1 MTMTRKELQA
11 IGIAAMEY
19 QLTIHKPNEI
29 MFRSPQPD
37 KNVWTYQEYYEGMV
51 NDTPLENRQ
60 FDFQELDKGEQFE
73 IAVEKIGFERFK
85 SMLEKCIEEAESY
98 AF

>member
-1 MTMTRKELQA
+1 MTRKELQA

-29 MFRSPQPD
+29 MFRSPHPD

-51 NDTPLENRQ
+51 NDTPLENFEQNQTPVDDIMRMNNWYLEQ
-60 FDFQELDKGEQFE
+60 YNREITIDDFTRNTKKQ
-73 IAVEKIGFERFK
+73 
-85 SMLEKCIEEAESY
+85 S
-98 AF
+98 